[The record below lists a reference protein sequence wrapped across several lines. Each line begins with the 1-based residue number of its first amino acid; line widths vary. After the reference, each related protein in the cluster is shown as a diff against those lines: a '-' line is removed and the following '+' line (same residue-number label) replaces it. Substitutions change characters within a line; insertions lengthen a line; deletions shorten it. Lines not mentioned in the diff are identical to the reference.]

1 MRNYSITIS
10 INKQNRYYY
19 EECHL
24 FFFNMSCY
32 YNAHILALVVH
43 NVKSILFSCSLYK
56 ASRVFLFIAMATEST
71 NLFMSTYGSGRK

>member
-10 INKQNRYYY
+10 INKQNRYY
-19 EECHL
+19 
-24 FFFNMSCY
+24 NMSCY
-32 YNAHILALVVH
+32 YNAYILALVVH

-71 NLFMSTYGSGRK
+71 NLFMSTYGSGGK